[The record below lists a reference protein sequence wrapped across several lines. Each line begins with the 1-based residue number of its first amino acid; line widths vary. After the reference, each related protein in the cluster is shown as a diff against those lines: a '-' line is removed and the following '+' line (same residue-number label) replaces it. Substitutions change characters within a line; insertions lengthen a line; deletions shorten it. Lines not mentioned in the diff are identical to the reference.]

1 MYIWMY
7 IWVMPK
13 RFSIADAR
21 ANLPALV
28 DEVEAGKQVE
38 LTRRGK
44 PVAVVIS
51 PRQYARLASARP
63 SFSQAY
69 RAFLARYAREDFAV
83 GDDFFIALRD
93 RTSGRKVN
101 L

>member
-1 MYIWMY
+1 
-7 IWVMPK
+7 MPQ

-28 DEVEAGKQVE
+28 DEVEAGKRIE

-51 PRQYARLASARP
+51 PGEYTRLASARP
-63 SFSQAY
+63 TFSEAY
-69 RAFLARYAREDFAV
+69 RAFLARFARKDFAV
-83 GDDFFIALRD
+83 DQDFFAALRD
-93 RTSGRKVN
+93 PTSGRKVD

>member
-1 MYIWMY
+1 MY
-7 IWVMPK
+7 IWVMLK

-28 DEVEAGKQVE
+28 DEVAAGEQVE

-51 PRQYARLASARP
+51 PREYTRLASARP
-63 SFSQAY
+63 SFSDAY
-69 RAFLARYAREDFAV
+69 RAFLARFVREDFAV
-83 GDDFFIALRD
+83 DNDFFVALRD
-93 RTSGRKVN
+93 PTSGRKVD